1 VNTQS
6 SKRTT
11 VQFNHLNIFQICQSK
26 IQNPKS
32 KIMIDWHYLE
42 TAEVSQHLGTNQV
55 KGLNEREV
63 RERLIQNGANELVE
77 RPPKSLWLML
87 WEQLT
92 DTMIL
97 VLLAAAV
104 VSFLLKDYK
113 EAIAILVIVIFST
126 SLGFV
131 QEYRALQSFAAL
143 KKLAAPQVRAC
154 REGHWQQLSSR
165 ELVPGDLV
173 QLEAGNQVPADC
185 RILESFDLRIL
196 EAAFTGESEPIDKI
210 SQSLPRHLEPV
221 LAERYNMAYKG
232 TIVTYGRG
240 KGIVTETGME
250 TELGKLA
257 GQLQSVAPQLTPLQR
272 RLNQLGKQLAIAV
285 LGLVALLFAIG
296 MWRGENFKEMLL
308 TSVSLAV
315 AVIPESLAAI
325 VTIALAMGA
334 QRMLQRRAL
343 IRQLNA
349 VETLGSV
356 TVICSDKTGTLTQNQ
371 MAVTILNVARQ
382 RLDLQEELRK
392 CGTPLGASLPSDAA
406 LQECLALQ
414 PAMELLLVAI
424 ALCNDVL
431 VADTEGTNPANFLG
445 DPTEVALVVAAN
457 RLGLHKPQLEQSLPR
472 FAEIP
477 FDSERKRMTT
487 LHRWQQADS
496 QLSNIPPFPWREGG
510 LGGLGKISSAAPYIA
525 FTKGGVNSLLEV
537 CRQVWLG
544 DCAQPLD
551 RRWRQQIFDMNH
563 ELAQDGHRVL
573 GVAFRLW
580 DESPKTL
587 KEENLIFLGVV
598 GMMDPPRPE
607 VKAAIATCLQ
617 AGIRPVMITGD
628 QVLTARHV
636 ARELGIPHSDRVL
649 EGQELARLSLSELAG
664 KVDSVAVYAR
674 VSPDQ
679 KLKIVEALQNRGE
692 IVAMTGDGV
701 NDAPA
706 LKKANI
712 GVAMGITGTDVAKEA
727 ADIVLLD
734 DNFATIVAAVEQ
746 GRTIFDNIRKFI
758 KYSMT
763 GNASSLWLMV
773 LAPLLSMPLPLF
785 PLQIL
790 WINLLADG
798 LLSLAL
804 SFEPAERN
812 TMRRP
817 PYPPNASI
825 FSRDVVR
832 GIVWVGLLLGLAIV
846 ALGYH
851 FWSEGR
857 ANWQAMVFS
866 ALTFSRMSL
875 ALTMRS
881 QRDSIFSL
889 GLLSNKPMLGAVG
902 LTFLLQ
908 VAVIYTPWLQ
918 EIFATMSLSRNDL
931 LICLVVSTA
940 GFWAVEI
947 EKWLRLYR

>member
-1 VNTQS
+1 
-6 SKRTT
+6 
-11 VQFNHLNIFQICQSK
+11 
-26 IQNPKS
+26 
-32 KIMIDWHYLE
+32 MEWYYLD
-42 TAEVSQHLGTNQV
+42 TAEILEHLQTNQV
-55 KGLNEREV
+55 EGLPYQEV
-63 RERLIQNGANELVE
+63 KNRLLQYGPNELEE
-77 RPPKSLWLML
+77 RPPKSPWLML

-97 VLLAAAV
+97 VLLTAAL
-104 VSFLLKDYK
+104 VSLALKDYK
-113 EAIAILVIVIFST
+113 EAVAILVIVIFST
-126 SLGFV
+126 SLGFI
-131 QEYRALQSFAAL
+131 QEYRALQSFATL
-143 KKLAAPQVRAC
+143 KKLAAPQVRV
-154 REGHWQQLSSR
+154 RRQGNWQQLSSR

-185 RILESFDLRIL
+185 RILESCDLRIL
-196 EAAFTGESEPIDKI
+196 EAAFTGESEPVDKI
-210 SQSLPRHLEPV
+210 SRPIPRHLEPV

-232 TIVTYGRG
+232 TLITYGRG
-240 KGIVTETGME
+240 KGIVTATGME

-257 GQLQSVAPQLTPLQR
+257 GQLQAVAPQLTPLQR

-285 LGLVALLFAIG
+285 LGLVVLLFAIG
-296 MWRGENFKEMLL
+296 LWRGEDFKEMLL

-325 VTIALAMGA
+325 VTIALALGS

-343 IRQLNA
+343 VRQLNA

-356 TVICSDKTGTLTQNQ
+356 TTICSDKTGTLTQNQ
-371 MAVTILNVARQ
+371 MTVTILNVARQ
-382 RLDLQEELRK
+382 RLDIEEALTK
-392 CGTPLGASLPSDAA
+392 SGLPLCTSLPSDAA

-431 VADTEGTNPANFLG
+431 VPDTDMANIANFLG

-457 RLGLHKPQLEQSLPR
+457 RLGLEKPQLEQSLPR
-472 FAEIP
+472 VGEIP

-487 LHRWQQADS
+487 LHRQGPAQGHRPYGQLAFLPNNDS
-496 QLSNIPPFPWREGG
+496 TSPH
-510 LGGLGKISSAAPYIA
+510 IA

-537 CRQVWLG
+537 CCQVWRS

-551 RRWRQQIFDMNH
+551 KARRKQILDINQ

-580 DESPKTL
+580 DGLPSTL
-587 KEENLIFLGVV
+587 REENLIFLGIVA
-598 GMMDPPRPE
+598 MMDPPRPE
-607 VKAAIATCLQ
+607 VKAAIDTCLQ

-628 QVLTARHV
+628 QALTARHV
-636 ARELGIPHSDRVL
+636 ARELGIPHGDRVL
-649 EGQELARLSLSELAG
+649 GGKELARLSLEELADQA
-664 KVDSVAVYAR
+664 DSIAVYAR
-674 VSPDQ
+674 VSPAQ
-679 KLKIVEALQNRGE
+679 KLTIVEALQNRGE

-706 LKKANI
+706 LKQANI

-763 GNASSLWLMV
+763 GNASSLWVMV

-804 SFEPAERN
+804 SFEPAERD

-817 PYPPNASI
+817 PYPPNAPI

-846 ALGYH
+846 ALGYY

-857 ANWQAMVFS
+857 TNWQVMIFS
-866 ALTFSRMSL
+866 SLTFSRMSL
-875 ALTMRS
+875 ALAMRS
-881 QRDSIFSL
+881 QRDSIFTL
-889 GLLSNKPMLGAVG
+889 RLLRNKPMLAAVW

-918 EIFATMSLSRNDL
+918 EIFATMSLSGTDL
-931 LICLVVSTA
+931 LLCLAVSTA
-940 GFWAVEI
+940 GFWGVEL
-947 EKWLRLYR
+947 EKWLRFAKRR

>member
-1 VNTQS
+1 
-6 SKRTT
+6 
-11 VQFNHLNIFQICQSK
+11 
-26 IQNPKS
+26 
-32 KIMIDWHYLE
+32 MEWHYLD
-42 TAEVSQHLGTNQV
+42 TAEILEHLQTNQV
-55 KGLNEREV
+55 EGLPYQEV
-63 RERLIQNGANELVE
+63 KNRLLQYGPNELVE

-97 VLLAAAV
+97 VLLAAAL
-104 VSFLLKDYK
+104 VSFCLKDYK
-113 EAIAILVIVIFST
+113 EAAAILVIVIFST
-126 SLGFV
+126 SLGFI
-131 QEYRALQSFAAL
+131 QEYRALQSFATL
-143 KKLAAPQVRAC
+143 KKLAAPQVRV
-154 REGHWQQLSSR
+154 RRQGNWQQLSSR
-165 ELVPGDLV
+165 ELVPGDIV

-185 RILESFDLRIL
+185 RILESCDLRIL

-210 SQSLPRHLEPV
+210 SQPIPRHLEPV

-232 TIVTYGRG
+232 TLITYGRG
-240 KGIVTETGME
+240 QGIVTATGMK

-257 GQLQSVAPQLTPLQR
+257 GQLQAVAPQLTPLQR

-285 LGLVALLFAIG
+285 LGLVVLLFAIG
-296 MWRGENFKEMLL
+296 ISRGEDFKEMLL

-325 VTIALAMGA
+325 VTIALALGS
-334 QRMLQRRAL
+334 QRMLKRRAL
-343 IRQLNA
+343 VRQLNA

-356 TVICSDKTGTLTQNQ
+356 TTICSDKTGTLTQNQ

-382 RLDLQEELRK
+382 RLDLEEALTK
-392 CGTPLGASLPSDAA
+392 SGLPLCTSLPSDAA
-406 LQECLALQ
+406 MQECLALQ
-414 PAMELLLVAI
+414 PAMELLLAAI

-431 VADTEGTNPANFLG
+431 VPDTETANIANFLG

-457 RLGLHKPQLEQSLPR
+457 RLGLQKPQLEEHLPR
-472 FAEIP
+472 VGEIP

-487 LHRWQQADS
+487 LHCQCFPQGQHQDLTKEEHQGRTRGHRPYGQLAFLPSSDS
-496 QLSNIPPFPWREGG
+496 ASPH
-510 LGGLGKISSAAPYIA
+510 IA

-537 CRQVWLG
+537 CCQVWLE
-544 DCAQPLD
+544 DHAQPLD
-551 RRWRQQIFDMNH
+551 KTRRQQILEINQ

-580 DESPKTL
+580 DGLPPILQEK
-587 KEENLIFLGVV
+587 NLIFLGIVA
-598 GMMDPPRPE
+598 MMDPPRPE
-607 VKAAIATCLQ
+607 VKTAIETCLQ

-628 QVLTARHV
+628 QALTARHV
-636 ARELGIPHSDRVL
+636 AQELGIPYSDRVL
-649 EGQELARLSLSELAG
+649 GGKELARLSLGELAN
-664 KVDSVAVYAR
+664 KVDSTAVYAR

-706 LKKANI
+706 LKQANI

-763 GNASSLWLMV
+763 GNASSLWVMV

-804 SFEPAERN
+804 SFE
-812 TMRRP
+812 
-817 PYPPNASI
+817 I
-825 FSRDVVR
+825 
-832 GIVWVGLLLGLAIV
+832 
-846 ALGYH
+846 
-851 FWSEGR
+851 GR
-857 ANWQAMVFS
+857 AHV
-866 ALTFSRMSL
+866 
-875 ALTMRS
+875 
-881 QRDSIFSL
+881 
-889 GLLSNKPMLGAVG
+889 
-902 LTFLLQ
+902 
-908 VAVIYTPWLQ
+908 
-918 EIFATMSLSRNDL
+918 
-931 LICLVVSTA
+931 
-940 GFWAVEI
+940 
-947 EKWLRLYR
+947 